1 MAAGIRAK
9 KVMDRQVYIDG
20 QVIFREGK
28 PGAAAYVVQEGKV
41 EIFKHIGDT
50 EVVLGRI
57 EPGGLFGEMVLIDDK
72 PRMAS
77 ARAVSRTVLIGITR
91 TQLSQKLDKSDSLVR
106 AILRIL
112 LGNHRQMARRLAM
125 AESKL
130 KESGISM
137 DE

>member
-1 MAAGIRAK
+1 MSTGIRAK
-9 KVMDRQVYIDG
+9 KVMDRQVYTDG

-28 PGAAAYVVQEGKV
+28 PGAAAYVVQEGSV

-50 EVVLGRI
+50 EVVLGCI
-57 EPGGLFGEMVLIDDK
+57 NPGGLFGEMALIDDK

-130 KESGISM
+130 KENGISM

>member
-1 MAAGIRAK
+1 MATGIRAK
-9 KVMDRQVYIDG
+9 KVMDRQVYTDG
-20 QVIFREGK
+20 QAIFREGK

-41 EIFKHIGDT
+41 EIFKHVGDT
-50 EVVLGRI
+50 EVVLGTI
-57 EPGGLFGEMVLIDDK
+57 EPGGLFGEMALIDDK

-91 TQLSQKLDKSDSLVR
+91 TQLSQKLDRSDSLVR

-130 KESGISM
+130 KENGITM

>member
-57 EPGGLFGEMVLIDDK
+57 EPGGLFGEMALIDDK

-130 KESGISM
+130 KENGISM

>member
-1 MAAGIRAK
+1 MI
-9 KVMDRQVYIDG
+9 
-20 QVIFREGK
+20 
-28 PGAAAYVVQEGKV
+28 
-41 EIFKHIGDT
+41 T
-50 EVVLGRI
+50 
-57 EPGGLFGEMVLIDDK
+57 
-72 PRMAS
+72 RMAS

-91 TQLSQKLDKSDSLVR
+91 TQLSQKLDRSDSLVR

-130 KESGISM
+130 KENDLTL

>member
-1 MAAGIRAK
+1 MATGIRAK

-50 EVVLGRI
+50 EVVLGAI
-57 EPGGLFGEMVLIDDK
+57 EPGGLFGEMALIDDK

-91 TQLSQKLDKSDSLVR
+91 TQLSQKLDRSDSLVR

-130 KESGISM
+130 KENDLTL

>member
-1 MAAGIRAK
+1 MATGIRAK

-50 EVVLGRI
+50 EVVLGVI
-57 EPGGLFGEMVLIDDK
+57 EPGGLFGEMALIDDK

-91 TQLSQKLDKSDSLVR
+91 TQLSQKLDRSDSLVR

-130 KESGISM
+130 KENGISM